1 MVPGLHGPLTRTG
14 RGKQASWF
22 ETLRDFQ
29 SLSST
34 SAKGPDDL
42 TQCGITQIGVR
53 KRRLLMPI
61 LAMGCFALA
70 GASTTALAQTTSTV
84 PALRGTVAGPDVLTS
99 SDEANYRKAF
109 TAAATN
115 QKGVLE
121 DLLPTISDGTLKPHV
136 ERARL
141 IATATPPD
149 LPAMAAWL
157 ERWGDVAGAGAVFE
171 RAQEAQEDAIQA
183 ARIMG
188 VVPTPFKLKRP
199 DPVPTRRSMGAVREP
214 SFISVPI
221 GQGATRADRAQIDA
235 LAARFYAGDDETALA
250 LAREAVNGPQSG
262 QAGWIG
268 GLAAYRLGD
277 FATAQTLFTAAAN
290 WNASDDWARS
300 SGAFWAARASEK
312 LGDKAK
318 TQSFLEQAASSPLTF
333 YGQLALARLGRW
345 ETLKIPQAID
355 EKDRATRLM
364 RADPGVRRAVAL
376 KEIGRVSDAEAELF
390 NSWSRARSED
400 DLGYL
405 AVARS
410 LDLGPVAERIAQ
422 SSSAAA
428 LAALYPIPDQ
438 FRPVGGEF
446 VLDRAVILAVM
457 RQESKFDTNAKSY
470 AGARGLMQVMP
481 RTAAWMTGRRD
492 LASNP
497 RLLNDTT
504 LNVTLGEAYLE
515 KMMAMGVVSNCLTR
529 TFMAYNAGPGN
540 VARWSASVKG
550 AEDTLM
556 FMEAAPN
563 GQARV
568 YAERVMSNMWIYHR
582 RFGQRAPSLEKLA
595 RGLAP
600 TYEPQDNPRLA
611 STNVR
616 FSAVTSTSTSGTT
629 GATGSAS
636 FANSGALSLR

>member
-1 MVPGLHGPLTRTG
+1 M
-14 RGKQASWF
+14 
-22 ETLRDFQ
+22 
-29 SLSST
+29 
-34 SAKGPDDL
+34 

-157 ERWGDVAGAGAVFE
+157 ERWGDVAGAGAVYE

-250 LAREAVNGPQSG
+250 MAREAVNGPQSG

-345 ETLKIPQAID
+345 ETLRIPQA
-355 EKDRATRLM
+355 
-364 RADPGVRRAVAL
+364 
-376 KEIGRVSDAEAELF
+376 
-390 NSWSRARSED
+390 
-400 DLGYL
+400 
-405 AVARS
+405 
-410 LDLGPVAERIAQ
+410 
-422 SSSAAA
+422 
-428 LAALYPIPDQ
+428 
-438 FRPVGGEF
+438 
-446 VLDRAVILAVM
+446 
-457 RQESKFDTNAKSY
+457 
-470 AGARGLMQVMP
+470 
-481 RTAAWMTGRRD
+481 
-492 LASNP
+492 
-497 RLLNDTT
+497 
-504 LNVTLGEAYLE
+504 
-515 KMMAMGVVSNCLTR
+515 
-529 TFMAYNAGPGN
+529 
-540 VARWSASVKG
+540 
-550 AEDTLM
+550 
-556 FMEAAPN
+556 
-563 GQARV
+563 
-568 YAERVMSNMWIYHR
+568 
-582 RFGQRAPSLEKLA
+582 
-595 RGLAP
+595 
-600 TYEPQDNPRLA
+600 QD
-611 STNVR
+611 
-616 FSAVTSTSTSGTT
+616 
-629 GATGSAS
+629 
-636 FANSGALSLR
+636 

>member
-1 MVPGLHGPLTRTG
+1 M
-14 RGKQASWF
+14 
-22 ETLRDFQ
+22 DFQ
-29 SLSST
+29 GLSST
-34 SAKGPDDL
+34 SAKGPDGL
-42 TQCGITQIGVR
+42 TQCDMTQFGGS
-53 KRRLLMPI
+53 KRSLLGPI
-61 LAMGCFALA
+61 LAIGCLTLVGF
-70 GASTTALAQTTSTV
+70 STAAVAQNATPA
-84 PALRGTVAGPDVLTS
+84 PALRGTNAGPDVLTS
-99 SDEANYRKAF
+99 IDEANYRKAF
-109 TAAATN
+109 AAAATN
-115 QKGVLE
+115 QKAILE
-121 DLLPTISDGTLKPHV
+121 DILPTISDGTLKPHV

-141 IATATPPD
+141 TSTATPPD

-157 ERWGDVAGAGAVFE
+157 ERWGDVAGAGAVYE

-188 VVPTPFKLKRP
+188 VVPTPFRLKRP
-199 DPVPTRRSMGAVREP
+199 DVVPARRSMGAVREP
-214 SFISVPI
+214 SFIPVPI

-250 LAREAVNGPQSG
+250 MAREAVTGPQSG

-345 ETLKIPQAID
+345 ETLRIPQAQD
-355 EKDRATRLM
+355 EKDRAARLM
-364 RADPGVRRAVAL
+364 RTDPGVRRAIAL
-376 KEIGRVSDAEAELF
+376 KEIGRLSDAEAELF
-390 NSWSRARSED
+390 NSWSRGRAED

-410 LDLGPVAERIAQ
+410 LDLNPVAERIAQ

-446 VLDRAVILAVM
+446 VLDRAVVLAVM

-611 STNVR
+611 STNVS
-616 FSAVTSTSTSGTT
+616 FSSVAPTGTSSTT
-629 GATGSAS
+629 GATGAAGFS
-636 FANSGALSLR
+636 NSGALSLR

>member
-1 MVPGLHGPLTRTG
+1 MVGASREKF
-14 RGKQASWF
+14 GKAYRLP
-22 ETLRDFQ
+22 E
-29 SLSST
+29 LSSN
-34 SAKGPDDL
+34 SAKGLDRL
-42 TQCGITQIGVR
+42 TQCAIIEINLC
-53 KRRLLMPI
+53 KRPFLKRT
-61 LAMGCFALA
+61 LAIGCFALA
-70 GASTTALAQTTSTV
+70 CLSTAALAQTTSPV
-84 PALRGTVAGPDVLTS
+84 PALRGTGAGPDVLTS
-99 SDEANYRKAF
+99 NDEANYRKAF
-109 TAAATN
+109 EAGATN
-115 QKGVLE
+115 QKAVLQ
-121 DLLPTISDGTLKPHV
+121 DLLSAISDDTLKPHV
-136 ERARL
+136 ERVRL
-141 IATATPPD
+141 ISTATPPD

-157 ERWGDVAGAGAVFE
+157 ERWSDVSGAGAVYE
-171 RAQEAQEDAIQA
+171 RAQAAQEDAIQA

-188 VVPTPFKLKRP
+188 VVQTPFRLKRP
-199 DPVPTRRSMGAVREP
+199 DPVPNRRSMGTMREP
-214 SFISVPI
+214 SLIPVPI
-221 GQGATRADRAQIDA
+221 GKGATRADRLQIDT

-250 LAREAVNGPQSG
+250 MAREALNGPQSG

-277 FATAQTLFTAAAN
+277 FATAQTFFTAAAN

-318 TQSFLEQAASSPLTF
+318 TQSFLEQAASNPLTF
-333 YGQLALARLGRW
+333 YGQLALNRLGRW
-345 ETLKIPQAID
+345 ETLKIPQAQD
-355 EKDRATRLM
+355 EKDRAARLM
-364 RADPGVRRAVAL
+364 RADQGVRRAAAL

-390 NSWSRARSED
+390 ASWSRARTED
-400 DLGYL
+400 DLGFL
-405 AVARS
+405 AVARN
-410 LDLGPVAERIAQ
+410 LGLGTVAERIAQ
-422 SSSAAA
+422 SSSSAA

-446 VLDRAVILAVM
+446 VLDRAVVLAVM
-457 RQESKFDTNAKSY
+457 RQESKFEPHAKSY

-481 RTAAWMTGRRD
+481 QTAAWMTGRRD

-582 RFGQRAPSLEKLA
+582 RFGQHAPSLEKLA

-611 STNVR
+611 GSDVR
-616 FSAVTSTSTSGTT
+616 LSAVNPTSTTGTSGLT
-629 GATGSAS
+629 GLDNNA
-636 FANSGALSLR
+636 ALAQR

>member
-1 MVPGLHGPLTRTG
+1 M
-14 RGKQASWF
+14 
-22 ETLRDFQ
+22 
-29 SLSST
+29 ST
-34 SAKGPDDL
+34 S
-42 TQCGITQIGVR
+42 
-53 KRRLLMPI
+53 
-61 LAMGCFALA
+61 
-70 GASTTALAQTTSTV
+70 ALAQTAPAVS
-84 PALRGTVAGPDVLTS
+84 ALRGTVAGPDVLNST
-99 SDEANYRKAF
+99 DEANYRKAF
-109 TAAATN
+109 AAATAN
-115 QKGVLE
+115 QKAVLE
-121 DLLPTISDGTLKPHV
+121 EVLPSISDGILKPHV

-141 IATATPPD
+141 ISSATTPD

-157 ERWGDVAGAGAVFE
+157 DRWGDVAGAGAVYE

-188 VVPTPFKLKRP
+188 VVPTPFRLKRP
-199 DPVPTRRSMGAVREP
+199 DPVPSRRSMGTVREP
-214 SFISVPI
+214 SFIPVPI

-235 LAARFYAGDDETALA
+235 LAARFYAGDDEAALA
-250 LAREAVNGPQSG
+250 MAREAVKGPQSG

-277 FATAQTLFTAAAN
+277 FTTAQTLFIAAAN

-312 LGDKAK
+312 LGDKTK

-345 ETLKIPQAID
+345 ETLKVPQAQD
-355 EKDRATRLM
+355 EKDRAARLM
-364 RADPGVRRAVAL
+364 RVDPGVRRAVAL

-390 NSWSRARSED
+390 NSWSRARAED
-400 DLGYL
+400 DLGFL

-410 LDLGPVAERIAQ
+410 LDLDPVAERIAH

-428 LAALYPIPDQ
+428 LAAFYPIPDQ

-446 VLDRAVILAVM
+446 VLDRAVVLAVM

-497 RLLNDTT
+497 QLLNDTT

-540 VARWSASVKG
+540 VTRWSASVKG

-611 STNVR
+611 STSVR
-616 FSAVTSTSTSGTT
+616 FSDVTATSAS
-629 GATGSAS
+629 GSAGIID
-636 FANSGALSLR
+636 SGALSQR

>member
-1 MVPGLHGPLTRTG
+1 MGLINL
-14 RGKQASWF
+14 W
-22 ETLRDFQ
+22 
-29 SLSST
+29 SSKLNKH
-34 SAKGPDDL
+34 SAKGLDGL
-42 TQCGITQIGVR
+42 TQCDITQIGLQ
-53 KRRLLMPI
+53 KRPMLTPI
-61 LAMGCFALA
+61 VAMGCFVLA
-70 GASTTALAQTTSTV
+70 VLSTAALAQTAPAVST
-84 PALRGTVAGPDVLTS
+84 LRGTVAGPDVLTS
-99 SDEANYRKAF
+99 TDEANYRRAF
-109 TAAATN
+109 AAATAN
-115 QKGVLE
+115 QMTILE
-121 DLLPTISDGTLKPHV
+121 ELLPSISDGTLKPHV

-141 IATATPPD
+141 ISSATAPD

-157 ERWGDVAGAGAVFE
+157 ERWGDVAGAGAVYE
-171 RAQEAQEDAIQA
+171 RAQEAQEDAVQA

-188 VVPTPFKLKRP
+188 VVPTSLRLKRP
-199 DPVPTRRSMGAVREP
+199 DPVPSRRSMGTVREP
-214 SFISVPI
+214 SFIPVPI

-250 LAREAVNGPQSG
+250 MAREAVNGPQSG

-277 FATAQTLFTAAAN
+277 FTTAQILFTAAAN

-345 ETLKIPQAID
+345 ETLKVPQAQD
-355 EKDRATRLM
+355 EKDRAARLI
-364 RADPGVRRAVAL
+364 RVDPGVRRAVAL

-390 NSWSRARSED
+390 NSWSRARAED
-400 DLGYL
+400 DLGFL

-410 LDLGPVAERIAQ
+410 LDLDQVSERIAQ

-428 LAALYPIPDQ
+428 LAALYPIPDH

-446 VLDRAVILAVM
+446 VLDRAVVLAVM

-540 VARWSASVKG
+540 VTRWSASVKG
-550 AEDTLM
+550 ADDTLM

-595 RGLAP
+595 RGLIP

-611 STNVR
+611 STSVR
-616 FSAVTSTSTSGTT
+616 FSATTPMSAT
-629 GATGSAS
+629 GASGSTG
-636 FANSGALSLR
+636 FDTTGALSLR

>member
-1 MVPGLHGPLTRTG
+1 MFIKHFG
-14 RGKQASWF
+14 
-22 ETLRDFQ
+22 
-29 SLSST
+29 
-34 SAKGPDDL
+34 KGPIDL
-42 TQCGITQIGVR
+42 TLGYRTQIDVR
-53 KRRLLMPI
+53 QRPLVWSI
-61 LAMGCFALA
+61 LAIGYVALS
-70 GASTTALAQTTSTV
+70 GVPSTTFAQTAAAV
-84 PALRGTVAGPDVLTS
+84 PALRGTVAGSDILNS
-99 SDEANYRKAF
+99 SDEASYRKAF
-109 TAAATN
+109 AAAAMN
-115 QKGVLE
+115 QKDVLE
-121 DLLPTISDGTLKPHV
+121 ELLPGISDGTLKPHV
-136 ERARL
+136 ERVRL
-141 IATATPPD
+141 IATAAPPD

-157 ERWGDVAGAGAVFE
+157 ERWGDVAGASAVYE
-171 RAQEAQEDAIQA
+171 RAQDAQEDAIQA

-188 VVPTPFKLKRP
+188 VVPTPFRLKRP
-199 DPVPTRRSMGAVREP
+199 DPVPARRSMGAVREP
-214 SFISVPI
+214 SFIPVPI

-250 LAREAVNGPQSG
+250 MAREAVSGPQSG

-300 SGAFWAARASEK
+300 AGAFWAARASER

-318 TQSFLEQAASSPLTF
+318 TQTFLEQAASNPLTF

-345 ETLKIPQAID
+345 ETLRIPQAQD
-355 EKDRATRLM
+355 EKDRAARLM
-364 RADPGVRRAVAL
+364 RTDPGVRRAMAL
-376 KEIGRVSDAEAELF
+376 KEIGRQSDAEAELF
-390 NSWSRARSED
+390 TSWSRGRAED

-410 LDLGPVAERIAQ
+410 LDLAPVAERIAQ

-446 VLDRAVILAVM
+446 VLDRAVVLAVM
-457 RQESKFDTNAKSY
+457 RQESKFDSNAKSY

-540 VARWSASVKG
+540 VTRWSASVKG

-595 RGLAP
+595 RGLVP
-600 TYEPQDNPRLA
+600 TYEPQDSPRLA
-611 STNVR
+611 STTTR
-616 FSAVTSTSTSGTT
+616 FNTATSTSVTA
-629 GATGSAS
+629 ATGSTG

>member
-1 MVPGLHGPLTRTG
+1 
-14 RGKQASWF
+14 
-22 ETLRDFQ
+22 
-29 SLSST
+29 
-34 SAKGPDDL
+34 
-42 TQCGITQIGVR
+42 
-53 KRRLLMPI
+53 MPI
-61 LAMGCFALA
+61 VALGCFTFAIM
-70 GASTTALAQTTSTV
+70 STAALAQTAQPVS
-84 PALRGTVAGPDVLTS
+84 ALRGTVAGPDVLTS
-99 SDEANYRKAF
+99 TDEANYRKAF
-109 TAAATN
+109 AAAAAN
-115 QKGVLE
+115 QKAVLE
-121 DLLPTISDGTLKPHV
+121 ELLPSISDGTLKPHV

-141 IATATPPD
+141 ISSATAPD

-157 ERWGDVAGAGAVFE
+157 ERWGDVAGAGAVYE

-188 VVPTPFKLKRP
+188 VVPTPFRLKRP
-199 DPVPTRRSMGAVREP
+199 DPVPSRRSMGTVREP
-214 SFISVPI
+214 SFIPVPI

-250 LAREAVNGPQSG
+250 MAREAVNGPQSG

-290 WNASDDWARS
+290 WNAGDDWARS

-312 LGDKAK
+312 LGDKAR

-345 ETLKIPQAID
+345 ETLKVPQAQD
-355 EKDRATRLM
+355 ERDRAARLM

-390 NSWSRARSED
+390 NSWSRARAED
-400 DLGYL
+400 DLGFL

-410 LDLGPVAERIAQ
+410 LDLNPVAERIVQ

-446 VLDRAVILAVM
+446 VLDRAVVLAVM

-595 RGLAP
+595 RGLTP

-611 STNVR
+611 SAQVR
-616 FSAVTSTSTSGTT
+616 LNAVTPTSTSG
-629 GATGSAS
+629 S
-636 FANSGALSLR
+636 FGMVDSGALSQR

>member
-1 MVPGLHGPLTRTG
+1 MTRIS
-14 RGKQASWF
+14 K
-22 ETLRDFQ
+22 
-29 SLSST
+29 
-34 SAKGPDDL
+34 
-42 TQCGITQIGVR
+42 R
-53 KRRLLMPI
+53 KRALLWPI
-61 LAMGCFALA
+61 LALGCCAFTSLA
-70 GASTTALAQTTSTV
+70 TTAAAQTAVSA
-84 PALRGTVAGPDVLTS
+84 PALRGTSAGPDILTS
-99 SDEANYRKAF
+99 TDEANYRKAF
-109 TAAATN
+109 AAASTN
-115 QKGVLE
+115 QKAVLE
-121 DLLPTISDGTLKPHV
+121 DLLSTISDGTLKPHV

-141 IATATPPD
+141 LATSTPPD

-157 ERWGDVAGAGAVFE
+157 ERWGDVAGASAVYE
-171 RAQEAQEDAIQA
+171 RAQAAQEDAIQA

-188 VVPTPFKLKRP
+188 VVPTPFRLKRP
-199 DPVPTRRSMGAVREP
+199 DPVPARRSMGAVREP
-214 SFISVPI
+214 SFIPVPI

-250 LAREAVNGPQSG
+250 MAREAVNGPQSG

-318 TQSFLEQAASSPLTF
+318 TQSFLEQAASNPLTF

-345 ETLKIPQAID
+345 ETLRIPQAQD
-355 EKDRATRLM
+355 EKDRAALLM
-364 RADPGVRRAVAL
+364 RTDPGVRRAIAL
-376 KEIGRVSDAEAELF
+376 KEVGRQSDAEAELF
-390 NSWSRARSED
+390 TSWSRARAED

-410 LDLGPVAERIAQ
+410 LDLTPVAERIAQ

-446 VLDRAVILAVM
+446 VLDRAVVLAVM
-457 RQESKFDTNAKSY
+457 RQESKFDSNAKSY

-540 VARWSASVKG
+540 VSRWSASVKG

-595 RGLAP
+595 RGLVP
-600 TYEPQDNPRLA
+600 TYEPQDNPRSA
-611 STNVR
+611 SANAAVR
-616 FSAVTSTSTSGTT
+616 FSSTTTSGAT
-629 GATGSAS
+629 GATGSTG
-636 FANSGALSLR
+636 FTNSGALSLR

>member
-1 MVPGLHGPLTRTG
+1 M
-14 RGKQASWF
+14 
-22 ETLRDFQ
+22 EFQ
-29 SLSST
+29 SLSNTST
-34 SAKGPDDL
+34 KGLGGL
-42 TQCGITQIGVR
+42 TPCDMTEFGAW
-53 KRRLLMPI
+53 KRSLFKPI
-61 LAMGCFALA
+61 LAMGCVALA
-70 GASTTALAQTTSTV
+70 ACSTTALAQTTSPA
-84 PALRGTVAGPDVLTS
+84 PALRGTVAGPDVLTIN
-99 SDEANYRKAF
+99 DEANYRKAF
-109 TAAATN
+109 AAAASN
-115 QKGVLE
+115 QKAVLE
-121 DLLPTISDGTLKPHV
+121 DVLPTISDGTLKPHV

-141 IATATPPD
+141 ISPSTPPD
-149 LPAMAAWL
+149 LPGMAAWL
-157 ERWGDVAGAGAVFE
+157 ERWGDVAGAGAVYE

-188 VVPTPFKLKRP
+188 VVPTPFRLKRP
-199 DPVPTRRSMGAVREP
+199 DAVPTRRSMGAVREP
-214 SFISVPI
+214 NFVPVPI
-221 GQGATRADRAQIDA
+221 GQGATRADRAQIDT

-250 LAREAVNGPQSG
+250 MAREAVNGPQSG

-277 FATAQTLFTAAAN
+277 FVTAQTLFTAAAN
-290 WNASDDWARS
+290 WSASDDWARS

-318 TQSFLEQAASSPLTF
+318 TQSFLEQAASNPLTF

-345 ETLKIPQAID
+345 ETLKIPQAQD
-355 EKDRATRLM
+355 EKDRAARLM
-364 RADPGVRRAVAL
+364 RTDPGVRRAVAL
-376 KEIGRVSDAEAELF
+376 KEIGRLSDAEAELF

-410 LDLGPVAERIAQ
+410 LELEPVAERIAQ

-446 VLDRAVILAVM
+446 VLDRAVVLAVM
-457 RQESKFDTNAKSY
+457 RQESKFDSNAKSY

-497 RLLNDTT
+497 QLLNDTA

-515 KMMAMGVVSNCLTR
+515 KMMATGVVSNCLTR

-540 VARWSASVKG
+540 VARWSATVKG

-611 STNVR
+611 STNAR
-616 FSAVTSTSTSGTT
+616 FSAVSQTSGT
-629 GATGSAS
+629 GATGVTGVTGFTSTA
-636 FANSGALSLR
+636 ALSLR

>member
-1 MVPGLHGPLTRTG
+1 MDKLT
-14 RGKQASWF
+14 
-22 ETLRDFQ
+22 DFK

-34 SAKGPDDL
+34 SAKGPDGL
-42 TQCGITQIGVR
+42 TQCDRTKISSR
-53 KRRLLMPI
+53 EWRLFKPI
-61 LAMGCFALA
+61 LALSCIAFAGL
-70 GASTTALAQTTSTV
+70 STTSWAQSAATV
-84 PALRGTVAGPDVLTS
+84 PTLRGTVAGPDVLTS
-99 SDEANYRKAF
+99 TDEANYRKAF
-109 TAAATN
+109 AAAAIN
-115 QKGVLE
+115 QKAALE
-121 DLLPTISDGTLKPHV
+121 DLLPSISDGTLKPHV
-136 ERARL
+136 ERVRL
-141 IATATPPD
+141 IASATAPD

-157 ERWGDVAGAGAVFE
+157 ERWGDVAGAGSVYE
-171 RAQEAQEDAIQA
+171 RAQAAQEDAIQA

-188 VVPTPFKLKRP
+188 VVPTPFRLKRP
-199 DPVPTRRSMGAVREP
+199 DPVPSRRSMGAVREP
-214 SFISVPI
+214 SFIPVPI

-235 LAARFYAGDDETALA
+235 LAARFYAGDDLTALNM
-250 LAREAVNGPQSG
+250 AREAVTGPQSG

-345 ETLKIPQAID
+345 ETLKIPQAQD
-355 EKDRATRLM
+355 EKDRAARLM
-364 RADPGVRRAVAL
+364 RTDPGVRRAVAL
-376 KEIGRVSDAEAELF
+376 KEIGRLSDAEAELF
-390 NSWSRARSED
+390 NSWSRARAED

-446 VLDRAVILAVM
+446 VLDRAVVLAVM

-515 KMMAMGVVSNCLTR
+515 KMMAMGVISNCLTR

-540 VARWSASVKG
+540 VTRWSASVKG

-595 RGLAP
+595 RGLTP

-611 STNVR
+611 SMSVR
-616 FSAVTSTSTSGTT
+616 FSAATPMSAT
-629 GATGSAS
+629 GASGSTG
-636 FANSGALSLR
+636 FDTTGALSLR

>member
-1 MVPGLHGPLTRTG
+1 M
-14 RGKQASWF
+14 
-22 ETLRDFQ
+22 DFQ

-34 SAKGPDDL
+34 SAKGPDGL
-42 TQCGITQIGVR
+42 TQRDRTQIGLR
-53 KRRLLMPI
+53 KRLLLVPI
-61 LAMGCFALA
+61 FAIGFLSCA
-70 GASTTALAQTTSTV
+70 SISTTVAAQTTPPA
-84 PALRGTVAGPDVLTS
+84 PALRGTHAGLDVLTS
-99 SDEANYRKAF
+99 IDEANYRKAF
-109 TAAATN
+109 AAAATN
-115 QKGVLE
+115 QKAVLE
-121 DLLPTISDGTLKPHV
+121 DVLPTISDGTLKPHV

-141 IATATPPD
+141 TSTANPPD

-157 ERWGDVAGAGAVFE
+157 ERWGDVAGAGAVYE

-188 VVPTPFKLKRP
+188 VVPTPFRLKRP
-199 DPVPTRRSMGAVREP
+199 DAVPARRSMGAVREP
-214 SFISVPI
+214 SFIPVPI

-250 LAREAVNGPQSG
+250 MAREAVTGPQSG

-345 ETLKIPQAID
+345 ETLRIPQAQD
-355 EKDRATRLM
+355 EKDRASRLM
-364 RADPGVRRAVAL
+364 RTDPGVRRAMAL
-376 KEIGRVSDAEAELF
+376 KEIGRLSDAEAELF
-390 NSWSRARSED
+390 NSWSRGRAED

-410 LDLGPVAERIAQ
+410 LDLNPVAERIAQ

-446 VLDRAVILAVM
+446 VLDRAVVLAVM

-540 VARWSASVKG
+540 VTRWSASVKG

-611 STNVR
+611 STMVR
-616 FSAVTSTSTSGTT
+616 LSAVMPSSTT
-629 GATGSAS
+629 GSTGSTN

>member
-1 MVPGLHGPLTRTG
+1 
-14 RGKQASWF
+14 
-22 ETLRDFQ
+22 
-29 SLSST
+29 
-34 SAKGPDDL
+34 
-42 TQCGITQIGVR
+42 
-53 KRRLLMPI
+53 MPI
-61 LAMGCFALA
+61 MAVGCFAIT
-70 GASTTALAQTTSTV
+70 GMSTLALAQTA
-84 PALRGTVAGPDVLTS
+84 PAVSGLRGTVAGPDVLNST
-99 SDEANYRKAF
+99 DEANYRKAF
-109 TAAATN
+109 AAASAN
-115 QKGVLE
+115 QKAVLDE
-121 DLLPTISDGTLKPHV
+121 VLSSISDGTLKPHV

-141 IATATPPD
+141 ISSATTPD

-157 ERWGDVAGAGAVFE
+157 DRWGDVAGAGAVYE

-188 VVPTPFKLKRP
+188 VVPTPFRLKRP
-199 DPVPTRRSMGAVREP
+199 DPVPSRRSMGTVREP
-214 SFISVPI
+214 SFIPVPI
-221 GQGATRADRAQIDA
+221 GPGATRADRAQIDA
-235 LAARFYAGDDETALA
+235 LAARFYAGDDEAALA
-250 LAREAVNGPQSG
+250 MAREAVNGPQSG

-277 FATAQTLFTAAAN
+277 FSTAQTLFTAAAN

-312 LGDKAK
+312 LGDKAR

-345 ETLKIPQAID
+345 ETLKIPQAQD
-355 EKDRATRLM
+355 EKDRAARLM
-364 RADPGVRRAVAL
+364 RADAGVRRAVAL

-390 NSWSRARSED
+390 NSWSRARAED
-400 DLGYL
+400 DLGFL

-410 LDLGPVAERIAQ
+410 LDLDPVAERIAQ

-438 FRPVGGEF
+438 FRPAGGEF

-470 AGARGLMQVMP
+470 AGARGLMQLMP

-497 RLLNDTT
+497 GLLNDTT

-540 VARWSASVKG
+540 VTRWSASVKG

-595 RGLAP
+595 RGLTP
-600 TYEPQDNPRLA
+600 TYEPQDNPRLTSA
-611 STNVR
+611 YVR
-616 FSAVTSTSTSGTT
+616 LSAVTPTI
-629 GATGSAS
+629 ATGSAGITD
-636 FANSGALSLR
+636 SGASSQR

>member
-1 MVPGLHGPLTRTG
+1 M
-14 RGKQASWF
+14 
-22 ETLRDFQ
+22 DFQ
-29 SLSST
+29 RLSST
-34 SAKGPDDL
+34 SAKGLDGL
-42 TQCGITQIGVR
+42 TQSDVTQIGGLKRAFVR
-53 KRRLLMPI
+53 PI
-61 LAMGCFALA
+61 LVASCLGFACL
-70 GASTTALAQTTSTV
+70 STAAFAQTTAPPV
-84 PALRGTVAGPDVLTS
+84 ALRGTVAGPDILSS

-109 TAAATN
+109 AAATAH
-115 QKGVLE
+115 QKAVLE
-121 DLLPTISDGTLKPHV
+121 AVLPSISDGTLKPHV

-141 IATATPPD
+141 ISPAAPPD

-157 ERWGDVAGAGAVFE
+157 ERWGDVAGASAVYE
-171 RAQEAQEDAIQA
+171 RAQAAQEDAIQA

-188 VVPTPFKLKRP
+188 VVPTPFRLKRP
-199 DPVPTRRSMGAVREP
+199 DPVPTRRSMGVVREP
-214 SFISVPI
+214 SFIPVPI
-221 GQGATRADRAQIDA
+221 GQGATRAHRAQIDT
-235 LAARFYAGDDETALA
+235 LAARFYVGDDETALA
-250 LAREAVNGPQSG
+250 MAREAVTGPQSG

-277 FATAQTLFTAAAN
+277 FATAQTMFTAAAN

-300 SGAFWAARASEK
+300 AGAFWAARASEK
-312 LGDKAK
+312 LGDKGR
-318 TQSFLEQAASSPLTF
+318 TQSFLEQAASNPLTF

-345 ETLKIPQAID
+345 DTLRIPQAQD
-355 EKDRATRLM
+355 ERDRAARLM
-364 RADPGVRRAVAL
+364 RTDPGVRRAAAL
-376 KEIGRVSDAEAELF
+376 KEVGRLSDAEAELF
-390 NSWSRARSED
+390 NSWSRARAED

-410 LDLGPVAERIAQ
+410 LNLDPVAERIAQ

-428 LAALYPIPDQ
+428 LAALYPVPDQ

-446 VLDRAVILAVM
+446 VLDRAVVLAVM
-457 RQESKFDTNAKSY
+457 RQESKFDTDAKSY

-540 VARWSASVKG
+540 VTRWSASVKG

-595 RGLAP
+595 RGLPP

-611 STNVR
+611 SANVR
-616 FSAVTSTSTSGTT
+616 LGSITPGGAT
-629 GATGSAS
+629 GATGSAGLAS
-636 FANSGALSLR
+636 TGVLSLR

>member
-1 MVPGLHGPLTRTG
+1 M
-14 RGKQASWF
+14 
-22 ETLRDFQ
+22 DFQ
-29 SLSST
+29 SLSNT
-34 SAKGPDDL
+34 SAKGPDGL
-42 TQCGITQIGVR
+42 TPCDTTQIGLWNR
-53 KRRLLMPI
+53 SLFKPI
-61 LAMGCFALA
+61 LAMGCVVLA
-70 GASTTALAQTTSTV
+70 ASSTTALAQTTSPGAV
-84 PALRGTVAGPDVLTS
+84 LRGTVAGPDVLTS
-99 SDEANYRKAF
+99 NDEASYRKAF
-109 TAAATN
+109 AAAATN
-115 QKGVLE
+115 QKTVLE
-121 DLLPTISDGTLKPHV
+121 DVLPTISDGTLKPHV

-141 IATATPPD
+141 ISPSTPPD
-149 LPAMAAWL
+149 LPGMAAWL
-157 ERWGDVAGAGAVFE
+157 DRWGDVAGAGAVYE

-188 VVPTPFKLKRP
+188 VVPTPFRLKRP
-199 DPVPTRRSMGAVREP
+199 DPVATRRSMGVVREP
-214 SFISVPI
+214 NFIPVPI
-221 GQGATRADRAQIDA
+221 GKGATRADRTQIDT

-250 LAREAVNGPQSG
+250 MAREAVNGPQSG

-277 FATAQTLFTAAAN
+277 FVTAQTLFTAAAN

-345 ETLKIPQAID
+345 ETLKIPQAQD
-355 EKDRATRLM
+355 EKDRAARLM
-364 RADPGVRRAVAL
+364 RTDHGVRRAVAL
-376 KEIGRVSDAEAELF
+376 KEIGRLSDAEAELL
-390 NSWSRARSED
+390 NSWSRARMED

-410 LDLGPVAERIAQ
+410 LDLDTVAERIAQ

-446 VLDRAVILAVM
+446 VLDRAVVLAVM
-457 RQESKFDTNAKSY
+457 RQESKFDSTAKSY

-540 VARWSASVKG
+540 VARWSATVKG

-556 FMEAAPN
+556 FMEAAPI

-611 STNVR
+611 NTNAR
-616 FSAVTSTSTSGTT
+616 FSAVAQTTGT
-629 GATGSAS
+629 GATGSTG
-636 FANSGALSLR
+636 FTNTVVLSLR

>member
-1 MVPGLHGPLTRTG
+1 
-14 RGKQASWF
+14 
-22 ETLRDFQ
+22 
-29 SLSST
+29 
-34 SAKGPDDL
+34 
-42 TQCGITQIGVR
+42 
-53 KRRLLMPI
+53 MPI

-157 ERWGDVAGAGAVFE
+157 ERWGDVAGAGAVYE

-250 LAREAVNGPQSG
+250 MAREAVNGPQSG

-345 ETLKIPQAID
+345 ETLKIPQAQD

-364 RADPGVRRAVAL
+364 RADPGIRRAVAL

>member
-1 MVPGLHGPLTRTG
+1 M
-14 RGKQASWF
+14 
-22 ETLRDFQ
+22 EFQ
-29 SLSST
+29 SLSNT
-34 SAKGPDDL
+34 SAKGPDGL
-42 TQCGITQIGVR
+42 TPCEMTQIGLW
-53 KRRLLMPI
+53 KQSLFKPI
-61 LAMGCFALA
+61 LAVGCLVLA
-70 GASTTALAQTTSTV
+70 ASPTTALAQTTSPSAT
-84 PALRGTVAGPDVLTS
+84 LRGTVAGPDVLTS
-99 SDEANYRKAF
+99 NDEANYRKAF
-109 TAAATN
+109 AAAATN
-115 QKGVLE
+115 QKAVLE
-121 DLLPTISDGTLKPHV
+121 NVLPTISDSTLKPHV

-141 IATATPPD
+141 ISPSTPPD
-149 LPAMAAWL
+149 LPGMAAWL
-157 ERWGDVAGAGAVFE
+157 ERWGDVAGAGAVYE
-171 RAQEAQEDAIQA
+171 RAQKAQEDAFQA

-188 VVPTPFKLKRP
+188 VVPTPFRLKRP
-199 DPVPTRRSMGAVREP
+199 DPVATRRSMGAVREP
-214 SFISVPI
+214 NFIPVPI
-221 GQGATRADRAQIDA
+221 GQGATRADRTQIDT
-235 LAARFYAGDDETALA
+235 LAASFYAGDDEAALA
-250 LAREAVNGPQSG
+250 MAREAVNGPQSG

-277 FATAQTLFTAAAN
+277 FVTAQTLFTAAAN

-345 ETLKIPQAID
+345 ETLKIPQAQD
-355 EKDRATRLM
+355 EKDRAARLM
-364 RADPGVRRAVAL
+364 RTDHGVRRAVAL
-376 KEIGRVSDAEAELF
+376 KEIGRLSDAEAELL
-390 NSWSRARSED
+390 NSWSRARMED

-410 LDLGPVAERIAQ
+410 LNLDPVAERIAQ

-446 VLDRAVILAVM
+446 VLDRAVVLAVM
-457 RQESKFDTNAKSY
+457 RQESKFDSTAKSY

-497 RLLNDTT
+497 QLLNDTT

-540 VARWSASVKG
+540 VARWSATVKG

-611 STNVR
+611 STNAR
-616 FSAVTSTSTSGTT
+616 LSAVAQTTGT
-629 GATGSAS
+629 GATGSTG
-636 FANSGALSLR
+636 FTNTGALSLR

>member
-1 MVPGLHGPLTRTG
+1 MG
-14 RGKQASWF
+14 
-22 ETLRDFQ
+22 FQ
-29 SLSST
+29 SLSNT
-34 SAKGPDDL
+34 SAKGPDGL
-42 TQCGITQIGVR
+42 TPCDTTQIGLWNR
-53 KRRLLMPI
+53 SLFKPI
-61 LAMGCFALA
+61 LAMGCVVLA
-70 GASTTALAQTTSTV
+70 ASSTTALAQTTS
-84 PALRGTVAGPDVLTS
+84 PGAALRGTVAGPDVLTS
-99 SDEANYRKAF
+99 NDEANYRKAF
-109 TAAATN
+109 AAAATN
-115 QKGVLE
+115 QKTVLE
-121 DLLPTISDGTLKPHV
+121 DVLPTISDGTLKPHV

-141 IATATPPD
+141 ISPSTPPD
-149 LPAMAAWL
+149 LPGMAAWL
-157 ERWGDVAGAGAVFE
+157 DRWGDVAGAGAVYE

-188 VVPTPFKLKRP
+188 VVPTPFRLKRP
-199 DPVPTRRSMGAVREP
+199 DPVATRRSMGVVREP
-214 SFISVPI
+214 NFIPVPI
-221 GQGATRADRAQIDA
+221 GKGATRADRTQIDT

-250 LAREAVNGPQSG
+250 MAREAVNGPQSG

-277 FATAQTLFTAAAN
+277 FVTAQTLFTAAAN

-345 ETLKIPQAID
+345 ETLKIPQAQD
-355 EKDRATRLM
+355 EKDRAARLM
-364 RADPGVRRAVAL
+364 RTDHGVRRAVAL
-376 KEIGRVSDAEAELF
+376 KEIGRLSDAEAELL
-390 NSWSRARSED
+390 NSWSRARMED

-410 LDLGPVAERIAQ
+410 LDLDTVAERIAQ

-446 VLDRAVILAVM
+446 VLDRAVVLAVM
-457 RQESKFDTNAKSY
+457 RQESKFDSTAKSY

-540 VARWSASVKG
+540 VARWSATVKG

-556 FMEAAPN
+556 FMEAAPI

-611 STNVR
+611 NTNAR
-616 FSAVTSTSTSGTT
+616 FSAVAQTT
-629 GATGSAS
+629 GTDATAS
-636 FANSGALSLR
+636 TGFTNTGVLSLR

>member
-1 MVPGLHGPLTRTG
+1 M
-14 RGKQASWF
+14 
-22 ETLRDFQ
+22 DFQ
-29 SLSST
+29 GLSST
-34 SAKGPDDL
+34 SAKGPNGL
-42 TQCGITQIGVR
+42 TQCDRTLIGVR
-53 KRRLLMPI
+53 KRLLIKPI
-61 LAMGCFALA
+61 LAVSCVMLA
-70 GASTTALAQTTSTV
+70 GFSSAAVAQTAT
-84 PALRGTVAGPDVLTS
+84 PASVLRGTVAGPDVLTS
-99 SDEANYRKAF
+99 MDEANYRKAF
-109 TAAATN
+109 AAAATN
-115 QKGVLE
+115 QIAVLE
-121 DLLPTISDGTLKPHV
+121 DLLPSISDGTLKPHV

-141 IATATPPD
+141 ISSATPPD
-149 LPAMAAWL
+149 LPGMAAWL
-157 ERWGDVAGAGAVFE
+157 ERWGDVAGANAVYE

-188 VVPTPFKLKRP
+188 VVPTPFRLKRP
-199 DPVPTRRSMGAVREP
+199 DPVPARRSMGAVREP
-214 SFISVPI
+214 SFIPVPI
-221 GQGATRADRAQIDA
+221 GQGATRADRAQIDT
-235 LAARFYAGDDETALA
+235 LAARFYAGDDETALSM
-250 LAREAVNGPQSG
+250 ARVAVAGPQSG

-268 GLAAYRLGD
+268 GLAAFRLGD
-277 FATAQTLFTAAAN
+277 FSTAQTLFTAAAN

-300 SGAFWAARASEK
+300 AGAFWAARASEK
-312 LGDKAK
+312 LGDRAK

-345 ETLKIPQAID
+345 ETLRIPQAQD
-355 EKDRATRLM
+355 EKDRAARLM
-364 RADPGVRRAVAL
+364 RTDPGVRRAMAL
-376 KEIGRVSDAEAELF
+376 KEIGRQADAEAELF
-390 NSWSRARSED
+390 NSWSRGRAED
-400 DLGYL
+400 DLGFL

-410 LDLGPVAERIAQ
+410 LDLDPVAERIAQ

-492 LASNP
+492 LATNP

-540 VARWSASVKG
+540 VSRWSASVKG

-595 RGLAP
+595 RGLPP

-611 STNVR
+611 STTMR
-616 FSAVTSTSTSGTT
+616 SGASASIGAS
-629 GATGSAS
+629 GATGSTG
-636 FANSGALSLR
+636 FGTSGVLSLR